1 MKLLLIGYL
10 NIINIKL
17 YFLIAI
23 LIKSLY
29 VASFSGKSYIERPPI
44 NASLNFID
52 IIFYSMKVDGKLL
65 NLKLKIKQFLK
76 KLFY

>member
-1 MKLLLIGYL
+1 
-10 NIINIKL
+10 
-17 YFLIAI
+17 
-23 LIKSLY
+23 